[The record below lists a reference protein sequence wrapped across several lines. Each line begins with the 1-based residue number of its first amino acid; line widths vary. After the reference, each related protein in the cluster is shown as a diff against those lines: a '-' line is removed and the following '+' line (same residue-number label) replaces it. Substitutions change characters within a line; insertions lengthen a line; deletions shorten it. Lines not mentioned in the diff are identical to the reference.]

1 LKELLQVAHES
12 VERWIKIFERM
23 HFCFRVPPYG
33 PRNIR
38 AVKKEQKLYLRDWS
52 SIPEEVP
59 GFENFIAS
67 HLLKYCHFMK
77 DTEGYE
83 HYDYHAPDA
92 DGAGNGS
99 DVPYAFQTLSGGRG
113 ERQSRKI

>member
-1 LKELLQVAHES
+1 
-12 VERWIKIFERM
+12 
-23 HFCFRVPPYG
+23 
-33 PRNIR
+33 
-38 AVKKEQKLYLRDWS
+38 
-52 SIPEEVP
+52 
-59 GFENFIAS
+59 
-67 HLLKYCHFMK
+67 MK

-92 DGAGNGS
+92 DVACHGS